1 MITFATY
8 ANEYSLPLLNPKKV
22 VKMVQQL
29 RKGDSKCLIAVF
41 PHWGIEKFRMAEPAD
56 HQLAHQCID
65 AGADI
70 VVGHHPHILQDIE
83 IYKGK
88 HFIYSIGNFILPQTY
103 YGKKKLLYKDV
114 FIQNELVVEWDGNK
128 VTLHNLYYDVSN
140 NTVRLL
146 EHFPQDALYERFAP
160 TSMSLSMPQ
169 RQYIHQFL
177 HELPLRDVIFHTR
190 LYPTR
195 VEELKSYLLRRIF
208 RLIRKTIIAIG
219 LHHPYR

>member
-1 MITFATY
+1 MAIIHTFY
-8 ANEYSLPLLNPKKV
+8 
-22 VKMVQQL
+22 
-29 RKGDSKCLIAVF
+29 R
-41 PHWGIEKFRMAEPAD
+41 
-56 HQLAHQCID
+56 
-65 AGADI
+65 
-70 VVGHHPHILQDIE
+70 

-88 HFIYSIGNFILPQTY
+88 HIIYSIGNFILPQTY

-114 FIQNELVVEWDGNK
+114 FIQNELVVEWDGSK

-208 RLIRKTIIAIG
+208 RLIRKIIIAIG